1 MIVGFKEENKGR
13 FHQTVHRADSNGTA
27 IRRWSAEIGDKAI
40 VSSPFTRR
48 SILGRYHIFAIKRL
62 QQKANASK
70 WGKSVQDFTKN
81 GSCQ

>member
-1 MIVGFKEENKGR
+1 MIVRLKEENKGR
-13 FHQTVHRADSNGTA
+13 FCQTVHDADSDGTA

-40 VSSPFTRR
+40 ASSPFTRR

-62 QQKANASK
+62 QQKANASE
-70 WGKSVQDFTKN
+70 WDKSAQGFTKK